1 MPSARERILLVT
13 GRLAEP
19 LVRRVA
25 AEVAARI
32 GFEFDVEVVGISV
45 AALLH
50 ADWLNRKLSIDGP
63 FDRVIL
69 PGWCQGDLTPLASRF
84 GIPFERGPK
93 DVLDLPAHFG
103 LGGTRQADLSRFDIE
118 IIAEIN
124 HAPRMA
130 DAEILALSSHYRAS
144 GADVIDVGCIPGE
157 SWNGIGRVVAMLRG
171 EGFRVSVDSF
181 DQTEV
186 TAAIDAG
193 AELVLSV
200 NQSNLDWAAE
210 LPAEWIA
217 IPDNPA
223 SPEQLIPITERLAQ
237 AGRKFRVDPIIE
249 PIGFGFAASLA
260 RYFEVRRER
269 ADWPMMMGVGNIT
282 EMSEVDSAGLNFL
295 LAAVCQELSIG
306 SVLTTEVANW
316 ARSSVKEFDLAR
328 RLVKQA
334 LDERRLVKKIDSP
347 LLVVRDDKLRP
358 NGDEFLEA
366 MSRQLK
372 DPNFR
377 IFVER
382 GRIHVMN
389 RDGYWKGD
397 DPFELFDS
405 FSKSTALDASH
416 AFYLGFELCKAV
428 TALKLDKQYLQDEPL
443 RWGFLSWEE
452 PSAHERRREGRVKG
466 EG

>member
-1 MPSARERILLVT
+1 MPSARERILFVT

-25 AEVAARI
+25 AEVAGRVE
-32 GFEFDVEVVGISV
+32 FDFDVEVVGISV

-50 ADWLNRKLSIDGP
+50 AEWLSRKLSIDGP

-69 PGWCQGDLTPLASRF
+69 PGWCQGDLAPLAARF
-84 GIPFERGPK
+84 CIPFERGPK

-103 LGGTRQADLSRFDIE
+103 LGGTRSVDLSRFDIE

-124 HAPRMA
+124 HAPQMS
-130 DAEILALSSHYRAS
+130 DAQILALSKDYRDS

-157 SWNGIGRVVAMLRG
+157 SWPRIRNAVAMLRA

-181 DQTEV
+181 DQKEV
-186 TAAIDAG
+186 TAAVEAG

-200 NQSNLDWAAE
+200 NQSNLDWAVQ
-210 LPAEWIA
+210 LPVEWVA
-217 IPDNPA
+217 IPDTP
-223 SPEQLIPITERLAQ
+223 SSTEQLIPITERLSE
-237 AGRKFRVDPIIE
+237 AGRTFRVDPIIE
-249 PIGFGFAASLA
+249 PIGFGFATSLA

-269 ADWPMMMGVGNIT
+269 ADWAMMMGVGNIT

-334 LDERRLVKKIDSP
+334 LDERRLVKKVDSP

-358 NGDEFLEA
+358 QGEEFLEA

-389 RDGYWKGD
+389 RDGYWQGN

-405 FSKSTALDASH
+405 FSKATTLDASH
-416 AFYLGFELCKAV
+416 AFYLGYELCKAV
-428 TALKLDKQYLQDEPL
+428 TALKLDKQYTQDQAL
-443 RWGFLSWEE
+443 RWGFLSWSEL
-452 PSAHERRREGRVKG
+452 SAHERRREERTKS
-466 EG
+466 

>member
-1 MPSARERILLVT
+1 MTARERILFVT

-25 AEVAARI
+25 AEVASKV
-32 GFEFDVEVVGISV
+32 GFDFDVEVVGISV

-50 ADWLNRKLSIDGP
+50 AEWLSRKLTIDGP
-63 FDRVIL
+63 FSRVVL
-69 PGWCQGDLTPLASRF
+69 PGWCQGDLGPLAARF

-93 DVLDLPAHFG
+93 DVLDLPGHFG
-103 LGGTRQADLSRFDIE
+103 IGQTRTADLSRFDIE

-124 HAPRMA
+124 HAPRMS
-130 DAEILALSSHYRAS
+130 DAEIVALSSHYRAS

-157 SWNGIGRVVAMLRG
+157 SWADIGRVVRLLRS

-181 DQTEV
+181 DRVEV
-186 TAAIDAG
+186 TAAVEAG

-200 NQSNLDWAAE
+200 NQSNLDWAVD
-210 LPAEWIA
+210 LPVEWIA
-217 IPDNPA
+217 IPDDPA
-223 SPEQLIPITERLAQ
+223 SPEQLIPITERLSQ
-237 AGRKFRVDPIIE
+237 AGRRFRVDPIIE

-269 ADWPMMMGVGNIT
+269 ADWAMMMGVGNIT

-358 NGDEFLEA
+358 QGEEFLEA

-389 RDGYWKGD
+389 RDGYWQGD

-405 FSKSTALDASH
+405 FSKSTVLDASH
-416 AFYLGFELCKAV
+416 AFYLGYELCKAV
-428 TALKLDKQYLQDEPL
+428 TALRLDKRYLQDEAL
-443 RWGFLSWEE
+443 RWGFLSWSE
-452 PSAHERRREGRVKG
+452 PSAHERRREERAASGG
-466 EG
+466 

>member
-1 MPSARERILLVT
+1 MPSARERILFVT

-25 AEVAARI
+25 AEVAGQI
-32 GFEFDVEVVGISV
+32 GFDFDVEVVGLSV

-50 ADWLNRKLSIDGP
+50 AEWLSRKLSIDGP

-69 PGWCQGDLTPLASRF
+69 PGWCQGDLAPLASRF

-93 DVLDLPAHFG
+93 DVLDLPVHFG
-103 LGGTRQADLSRFDIE
+103 LGGARSVDLSRFDIE

-124 HAPRMA
+124 HAPRMSDA
-130 DAEILALSSHYRAS
+130 DIRTLSNHYRAS
-144 GADVIDVGCIPGE
+144 GADVIDIGCIPGE
-157 SWNGIGRVVAMLRG
+157 TWSDIGRVVAMLRG

-181 DQTEV
+181 DQAEV
-186 TAAIDAG
+186 TKGVEAG

-200 NQSNLDWAAE
+200 NQSNLDWAVD
-210 LPAEWIA
+210 LPVEWIA

-223 SPEQLIPITERLAQ
+223 SPEQLIPITERLAR
-237 AGRKFRVDPIIE
+237 AGRRFRVDPIIE

-295 LAAVCQELSIG
+295 LAAVCQELAIG

-334 LDERRLVKKIDSP
+334 LDERRLVKKVDSP

-358 NGDEFLEA
+358 QGEEFLEA

-389 RDGYWKGD
+389 RDGYWQGD

-405 FSKSTALDASH
+405 FSKSTTLDAGH

-428 TALKLDKQYLQDEPL
+428 TALRLDKQYAQDQAL

-452 PSAHERRREGRVKG
+452 PSAHERRREERGQ
-466 EG
+466 